1 MHTRTTIA
9 RFLPPIPW
17 WLRGYRI
24 CLQCRRLGSDPWW
37 GKIPWRKEW
46 LPTRI
51 FLPKKFYEQRILV
64 SYSPWGHKES
74 DTTDQLTLHFSR
86 RYMCHLAI
94 SVKSLMLGELNATV
108 KICLCNTH
116 FTHNFM
122 HNFAIK
128 TNKELEQLIPQR
140 REPAFFASS
149 YIVWQCPEH
158 HLVISLSLTWNWL
171 LFPLIE
177 IACRVTRL
185 RLFVTIGQLMEPWSE
200 ALVSPTWG
208 QMSHVCC
215 LAHRQWWFISVQDL
229 KWKKLFTV
237 LTLQSCF
244 RKPYS

>member
-108 KICLCNTH
+108 KICLCTH
-116 FTHNFM
+116 ILHITSCITLLSKQ
-122 HNFAIK
+122 IK
-128 TNKELEQLIPQR
+128 SWN
-140 REPAFFASS
+140 SS
-149 YIVWQCPEH
+149 FPKGENQ
-158 HLVISLSLTWNWL
+158 LSLL
-171 LFPLIE
+171 LPI
-177 IACRVTRL
+177 
-185 RLFVTIGQLMEPWSE
+185 
-200 ALVSPTWG
+200 
-208 QMSHVCC
+208 
-215 LAHRQWWFISVQDL
+215 
-229 KWKKLFTV
+229 
-237 LTLQSCF
+237 
-244 RKPYS
+244 